1 MKEKIFGGIE
11 SYCPRDKA
19 RLVILPAPFELST
32 SYIKGTKKGPEAI
45 IKASA
50 YVELYDEELKTEPY
64 RLGIHT
70 AKSLFPAKDAAG
82 WVRNIS
88 LAVKQILAENKFPVI
103 LGGEHT
109 VSVGAIEAYQKS
121 GFPNL
126 SVLQFDAHA
135 DLRDSFEG
143 SRLSH
148 ACAARRIAEKY
159 PLTQVGIRSL
169 SAEEAEFKKGSTNV
183 TTFEASPAL
192 RKDTLEGMISSLTEN
207 VYITLDLDVFD
218 PAFVPAVGTPE
229 PGGLN
234 WYEVLEVLRYLTTQK
249 RVVGFD
255 VVELCPL
262 KGSIVSDFL
271 SAKLIYK
278 LIGYIFRKGG

>member
-11 SYCPRDKA
+11 SYCSRDKA

-50 YVELYDEELKTEPY
+50 YMELYDEELKAEPY

-70 AKSLFPAKDAAG
+70 AKSLSPAKDAEG

-88 LAVKQILAENKFPVI
+88 SVVKQILAENKFPVI

-109 VSVGAIEAYQKS
+109 VSVGVMDAYQKS
-121 GFPNL
+121 GLANL

-143 SRLSH
+143 RRLSH

-159 PLTQVGIRSL
+159 PLTQVGIRSF
-169 SAEEAEFKKGSTNV
+169 SVEEAEVMKGSTNI
-183 TTFEASPAL
+183 TTFEASPKL
-192 RKDTLEGMISSLTEN
+192 TENTLEGIISSLTEN

-234 WYEVLEVLRYLTTQK
+234 WYEVLEVLRYVTAQK